1 MTVAARL
8 AWKTNIARLP
18 VILSTGSNA
27 IQKAVIQKR
36 LDGQKFKIKM
46 PKLFSRGEQRPS
58 FKMASVSNNSGKKK
72 KKTQQKPTC
81 NMEGKKMHLVSKCGT
96 TVA

>member
-1 MTVAARL
+1 MPY
-8 AWKTNIARLP
+8 K
-18 VILSTGSNA
+18 
-27 IQKAVIQKR
+27 KAVIQKR

-72 KKTQQKPTC
+72 KKTNKNQHATWK
-81 NMEGKKMHLVSKCGT
+81 GKKCT
-96 TVA
+96 Q